1 MMNAGN
7 RKPLLPLLILAII
20 LCGAMALGSTFASG
34 VLRNENNATGIEK
47 EIANG
52 QYVLEYDVDILCSDG
67 NSLLTSKPFENT
79 IWCPGYTEVVSGTIV
94 NNEMFPIECTL
105 NLLVSENQFAPVME
119 YASLN
124 PSTTVLTQHSNW
136 DSFRGAS
143 SNKNT
148 LQEGSY
154 PLFTRVL
161 VLPDNPVKY
170 AFAIHMD
177 TNASNHNQGKSMKL
191 DFEFVVEANYK
202 HGADPKTTTAQ

>member
-1 MMNAGN
+1 MMNSGN

-34 VLRNENNATGIEK
+34 VLRNLEDETGIEK
-47 EIANG
+47 VIANG
-52 QYVLEYDVDILCSDG
+52 QDALEYKVDILYSD
-67 NSLLTSKPFENT
+67 NHLLESNPFENT

-94 NNEMFPIECTL
+94 NHEAFPIECTL
-105 NLLVSENQFAPVME
+105 NLLVSENQFTPVME
-119 YASLN
+119 YASLK
-124 PSTTVLTQHSNW
+124 PSTTALTQHSNW

-143 SNKNT
+143 LNANT

-161 VLPDNPVKY
+161 VLPDNPVNY

-177 TNASNHNQGKSMKL
+177 TNASNQNQDKSMKL
-191 DFEFVVEANYK
+191 GFEFVVEANYK
-202 HGADPKTTTAQ
+202 HGDDPKTTTAQ

>member
-20 LCGAMALGSTFASG
+20 LFGAMALGSTFASG
-34 VLRNENNATGIEK
+34 VLRNPEDETGIDK
-47 EIANG
+47 VIANG
-52 QYVLEYDVDILCSDG
+52 QYVLEYDVDILCSSG
-67 NSLLTSKPFENT
+67 NSLLTSKPFEST

-94 NNEMFPIECTL
+94 NHEAFPIECTL

-124 PSTTVLTQHSNW
+124 PSTTALTQHSNW

-143 SNKNT
+143 LNKNT

-191 DFEFVVEANYK
+191 GFEFVVEANYE
-202 HGADPKTTTAQ
+202 HGDDPKATTAQ